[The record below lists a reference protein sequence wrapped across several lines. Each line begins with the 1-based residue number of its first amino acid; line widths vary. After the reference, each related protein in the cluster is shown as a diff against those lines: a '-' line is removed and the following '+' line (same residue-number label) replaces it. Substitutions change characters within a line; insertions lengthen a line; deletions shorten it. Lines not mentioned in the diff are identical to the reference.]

1 MSNSETSTLV
11 DVVDPQQAD
20 LSWRKIGEQP
30 AGVIATGLR
39 NCALGEA
46 RDGQA
51 AFVWRL
57 RVIAHTRALYC
68 KVQLPRSHAEH
79 IGSDEWVVAVKE
91 FGNITYAHRII
102 QRRLAEPWQMRQII
116 EKVAEMERVS
126 AERHRPC
133 DYPRIGQMIGWFP
146 DPRGVARQ
154 RKPARVGA
162 LEAQIEEL
170 NGTIESLHAELSDAR
185 RQQQWWAMVV
195 IAQQVEIERLRGV
208 EVKDDTRPRR
218 GLDGLDMDK
227 VSEAWD
233 AELKRRGL

>member
-1 MSNSETSTLV
+1 
-11 DVVDPQQAD
+11 
-20 LSWRKIGEQP
+20 
-30 AGVIATGLR
+30 
-39 NCALGEA
+39 
-46 RDGQA
+46 
-51 AFVWRL
+51 
-57 RVIAHTRALYC
+57 
-68 KVQLPRSHAEH
+68 
-79 IGSDEWVVAVKE
+79 
-91 FGNITYAHRII
+91 
-102 QRRLAEPWQMRQII
+102 
-116 EKVAEMERVS
+116 
-126 AERHRPC
+126 
-133 DYPRIGQMIGWFP
+133 MIGWFP
-146 DPRGVARQ
+146 DPRGVERQ